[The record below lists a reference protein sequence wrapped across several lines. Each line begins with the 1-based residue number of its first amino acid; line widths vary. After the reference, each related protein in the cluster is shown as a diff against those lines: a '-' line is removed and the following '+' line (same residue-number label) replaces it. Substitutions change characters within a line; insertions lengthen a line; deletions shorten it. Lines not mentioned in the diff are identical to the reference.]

1 MIMNK
6 QELQDLLSKL
16 ADQNISADQKTAL
29 YQAYNDYLRSKSLEG
44 YDDTIAQSKMKEFD
58 LQQVFEQKKTPVHKI
73 WRWAASIAAVGLVIG
88 FSYWAF
94 QQSSGVGSVD
104 DQQLVHQEID
114 VPKITNEAI
123 AILPNGE
130 EIVLNSEGFNTVLD
144 DAAAVTKTNLTEQ
157 YITLK
162 TPRGGK
168 LNFQLP
174 DGSLVWLNSE
184 TTLTYPVSFGDKSR
198 HVELEGEAYFEVAK
212 QKIKDRSVS
221 FIVDAGFQKIKV
233 LGTKF
238 NVNNYINEEI
248 KATTLVEGAV
258 EVSDGKNVSE
268 LKPNQQFVQGRGGE
282 SVIQVNVQDYIGW
295 KEGILRLS
303 RQDFPAVAR
312 MIERNYNVKFDHEK
326 LPRGF
331 ELNGE
336 LMTNVNID
344 ELLKG
349 LEATMGIKFS
359 RNGSRIQ
366 IENYK

>member
-1 MIMNK
+1 MDKK
-6 QELQDLLSKL
+6 QLQDLMSKL
-16 ADQNISADQKTAL
+16 KAEKSTGDSKTELNKAYNEYLKGKSFDNFDEGIASSKMDQFNLHHVFSRCPSRTRKIWKWGISAA
-29 YQAYNDYLRSKSLEG
+29 
-44 YDDTIAQSKMKEFD
+44 
-58 LQQVFEQKKTPVHKI
+58 
-73 WRWAASIAAVGLVIG
+73 AAVLITFGLVYY
-88 FSYWAF
+88 SWYKVNSV
-94 QQSSGVGSVD
+94 QSGQPFTASHVD
-104 DQQLVHQEID
+104 IEI
-114 VPKITNEAI
+114 PKIRTEAV

-130 EIVLNSEGFNTVLD
+130 EIILNSEGFNTVQD
-144 DAAAVTKTNLTEQ
+144 DTAVNRTNLTEQ

-198 HVELEGEAYFEVAK
+198 HVKLEGEAYFEVAK
-212 QKIKDRSVS
+212 QKVKGRSVS

-238 NVNNYINEEI
+238 NVNNYTNEKI

-258 EVSDGKNVSE
+258 EVSDGKNVSQ
-268 LKPNQQFVQGRGGE
+268 LKPNQQFVQGSDGE
-282 SVIQVNVQDYIGW
+282 SVIQVNAQDYISW

-326 LPRGF
+326 LPGGF

-349 LEATMGIKFS
+349 LGATMGIKFS
-359 RNGSRIQ
+359 RNGLLIQ
-366 IENYK
+366 IDNINN